1 MYGLINSSLQSMI
14 CTKFGEEQWNRVLSA
29 SGVPEDSFLSMRSYD
44 DAITYD
50 LVAAASEVLGAPAEA
65 CLEMF
70 GEWWVLE
77 TASINYGSLLD
88 AGGNNLVEFLSNLNA
103 LHDRI
108 TGTFINYVPPEF
120 RVESLEG
127 GRHRIDYISERQ
139 GLTPFV
145 VGLLKGLA
153 KRFDSGL
160 EFHSQTS
167 LPVTSGEHTVFEVT
181 GGC

>member
-1 MYGLINSSLQSMI
+1 LYGLINSALQNMI
-14 CTKFGEEQWNRVLSA
+14 REKFGDEQWEKVLKA

-44 DAITYD
+44 DTITYE

-70 GEWWVLE
+70 GEYWVLE
-77 TASINYGSLLD
+77 TASKTYGALMD
-88 AGGNNLVEFLSNLNA
+88 AAGTDLVEFLRNMNA

-120 RVESLEG
+120 AVESLG
-127 GRHRIDYISERQ
+127 AGRHRIHYISKRQ

-145 VGLLKGLA
+145 VGLLNGLA
-153 KRFDSGL
+153 IHFGVELKISEQDAV
-160 EFHSQTS
+160 
-167 LPVTSGEHTVFEVT
+167 PVTSGEHTIFEVT
-181 GGC
+181 VQ